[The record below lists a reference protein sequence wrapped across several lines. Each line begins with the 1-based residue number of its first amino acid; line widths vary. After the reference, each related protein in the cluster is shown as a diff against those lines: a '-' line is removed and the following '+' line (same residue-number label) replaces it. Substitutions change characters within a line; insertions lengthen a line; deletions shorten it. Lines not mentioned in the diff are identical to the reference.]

1 MFYKK
6 LIYDFID
13 KNKTYVI
20 SYSVLIL
27 ITFPISSLILPQFYS
42 KLFTNIEKNYKSL
55 PKLGENIYKNMKK
68 MNANGLI
75 FIIIGLWLINII
87 FMLLKNS
94 IESKMIPEYLSY
106 VRQLLFSKIIE
117 NNSSNFEE
125 IKNGEI
131 ITRILEVSRHMKDAM
146 AGLIET
152 LIPNLLAVFI
162 IIGYFI
168 YLNKSLGFITL
179 FGFLI
184 LCLMLYLLSKRIILL
199 SSKREKYYLMM
210 SEKFNDSFNNLMN
223 IYINN
228 ENNNEIEKNKNI
240 DKIHTDTLKKQFR
253 LTNYITVFLYIFIF
267 IIFALILI
275 CSYKYV
281 RNKTLSIEKFV
292 SITFILIYFIHY
304 LQIITDYV
312 PYLLLKLGIIHN
324 SIPFFEH
331 ILRDTEEENE
341 HNINFDG
348 NIEFKNINFK
358 YPKSDNYVLNNFNL
372 NVESHKKYGIL
383 GNSGSGKTTLMKLF
397 IGMYPINEDGDIL
410 IDNQSIKHLNKNIV
424 RQNIIYINQRTTL
437 FNTAVT
443 ENILYGNENLY
454 SKKDIVDILN
464 KYDLN
469 IVFSKL
475 EYGINTNAGVNGTN
489 LSLGMQK
496 VVIILRGILKQSKII
511 IFDEPLAG
519 LDGNT
524 RVKIMKLIKDYC
536 ENKTVI
542 IITHDK
548 EIIPYCDEIVDMNK
562 INRKA

>member
-1 MFYKK
+1 
-6 LIYDFID
+6 
-13 KNKTYVI
+13 
-20 SYSVLIL
+20 
-27 ITFPISSLILPQFYS
+27 
-42 KLFTNIEKNYKSL
+42 
-55 PKLGENIYKNMKK
+55 
-68 MNANGLI
+68 
-75 FIIIGLWLINII
+75 
-87 FMLLKNS
+87 
-94 IESKMIPEYLSY
+94 
-106 VRQLLFSKIIE
+106 
-117 NNSSNFEE
+117 
-125 IKNGEI
+125 
-131 ITRILEVSRHMKDAM
+131 
-146 AGLIET
+146 
-152 LIPNLLAVFI
+152 
-162 IIGYFI
+162 
-168 YLNKSLGFITL
+168 
-179 FGFLI
+179 
-184 LCLMLYLLSKRIILL
+184 
-199 SSKREKYYLMM
+199 
-210 SEKFNDSFNNLMN
+210 MN

-454 SKKDIVDILN
+454 SK
-464 KYDLN
+464 
-469 IVFSKL
+469 
-475 EYGINTNAGVNGTN
+475 
-489 LSLGMQK
+489 
-496 VVIILRGILKQSKII
+496 
-511 IFDEPLAG
+511 
-519 LDGNT
+519 T
-524 RVKIMKLIKDYC
+524 RYC
-536 ENKTVI
+536 GYTQ
-542 IITHDK
+542 
-548 EIIPYCDEIVDMNK
+548 
-562 INRKA
+562 

>member
-1 MFYKK
+1 
-6 LIYDFID
+6 
-13 KNKTYVI
+13 
-20 SYSVLIL
+20 
-27 ITFPISSLILPQFYS
+27 
-42 KLFTNIEKNYKSL
+42 
-55 PKLGENIYKNMKK
+55 
-68 MNANGLI
+68 
-75 FIIIGLWLINII
+75 
-87 FMLLKNS
+87 
-94 IESKMIPEYLSY
+94 
-106 VRQLLFSKIIE
+106 
-117 NNSSNFEE
+117 
-125 IKNGEI
+125 
-131 ITRILEVSRHMKDAM
+131 M
-146 AGLIET
+146 A
-152 LIPNLLAVFI
+152 
-162 IIGYFI
+162 
-168 YLNKSLGFITL
+168 
-179 FGFLI
+179 
-184 LCLMLYLLSKRIILL
+184 
-199 SSKREKYYLMM
+199 
-210 SEKFNDSFNNLMN
+210 
-223 IYINN
+223 
-228 ENNNEIEKNKNI
+228 
-240 DKIHTDTLKKQFR
+240 
-253 LTNYITVFLYIFIF
+253 
-267 IIFALILI
+267 
-275 CSYKYV
+275 
-281 RNKTLSIEKFV
+281 
-292 SITFILIYFIHY
+292 
-304 LQIITDYV
+304 
-312 PYLLLKLGIIHN
+312 
-324 SIPFFEH
+324 SIPFFKH
-331 ILRDTEEENE
+331 ILRDIEEENE

-372 NVESHKKYGIL
+372 NVEAHKKYGIL

-443 ENILYGNENLY
+443 ENILYGNENSY

-562 INRKA
+562 INHKA